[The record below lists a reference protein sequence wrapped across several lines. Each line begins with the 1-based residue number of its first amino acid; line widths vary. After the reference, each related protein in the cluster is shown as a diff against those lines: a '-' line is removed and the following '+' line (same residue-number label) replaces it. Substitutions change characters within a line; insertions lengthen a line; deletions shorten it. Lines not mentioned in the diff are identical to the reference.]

1 MKEKCMLIDT
11 HCHINMMVKSTFDT
25 ILTDTEVAQA
35 QVIVDEAAARDVTT
49 IINVG
54 TSLPESLNCVALAKR
69 YAALFAAVG
78 IHPND
83 CTAKW
88 RDELRDIEALLRNKE
103 QHKIVAIGE
112 CGLDMHYP
120 DYNLA
125 RQKDAFKAQIELALE
140 YDLALI
146 VHTRDAGEET
156 MRALEEYK
164 GQLTRGVI
172 HCFSEGIPFADF
184 TLQMGFMLGVGGAI
198 TYPKNN
204 QLREVVKHVPLSSII
219 LETDAPFLPPQGM
232 RGKQNNPAQIQTIAV
247 YVAELLGVS
256 LEQVT
261 HTTTTSAQK
270 LFMLSA

>member
-1 MKEKCMLIDT
+1 MLIDT

-25 ILTDTEVAQA
+25 ILTEAEVAQA
-35 QVIVDEAAARDVTT
+35 QAIVDQATVQEVNT

-69 YAALFAAVG
+69 YDAIFAAVG

-88 RDELRDIEALLRNKE
+88 RDELHDIEDLLRNKE
-103 QHKIVAIGE
+103 HNKIVAIGE

-120 DYNLA
+120 DYNIA
-125 RQKDAFKAQIELALE
+125 RQKDAFKAQIELSLE

-146 VHTRDAGEET
+146 VHTREAGEET

-164 GQLTRGVI
+164 GQLKHGVI
-172 HCFSEGIPFADF
+172 HCFSEGVSFADF
-184 TLQMGFMLGVGGAI
+184 TVEMGFVLGVGGAI

-204 QLREVVKHVPLSSII
+204 QLRDVVKHVPLDCII
-219 LETDAPFLPPQGM
+219 LETDAPFLPPQFM
-232 RGKQNNPAQIQTIAV
+232 RGKKNNPAQIAAV
-247 YVAELLGVS
+247 AAYVAELLGVS
-256 LEQVT
+256 VEQVSN
-261 HTTTTSAQK
+261 TTTATAQR
-270 LFMLSA
+270 LFMLSEKLVN

>member
-1 MKEKCMLIDT
+1 MLIDT
-11 HCHINMMVKSTFDT
+11 HCHINMMVNPTFDT
-25 ILTDTEVAQA
+25 ILTEAEISQAQA
-35 QVIVDEAAARDVTT
+35 IVDEAATRDVTT

-69 YAALFAAVG
+69 YDAVFAAVG

-88 RDELRDIEALLRNKE
+88 RDELRDIETLLRNKASN
-103 QHKIVAIGE
+103 KIVAIGE

-140 YDLALI
+140 YGLALI
-146 VHTRDAGEET
+146 VHTRDAGDET
-156 MRALEEYK
+156 MHALEEYK

-184 TLQMGFMLGVGGAI
+184 TLEMGFVLGVGGAV

-204 QLREVVKHVPLSSII
+204 QLRDVVKHVPLASII
-219 LETDAPFLPPQGM
+219 LETDAPFLPPQVI
-232 RGKQNNPAQIQTIAV
+232 RGKQNNPAQIATVAA
-247 YVAELLGVS
+247 YVADLLGVS
-256 LEQVT
+256 LEQVSN
-261 HTTTTSAQK
+261 TTTATAQK
-270 LFMLSA
+270 LFMLSEKLLN